1 MVEQAVPVWVVLGL
15 LSIMQFLVAML
26 VMRLWK
32 AIDDNTKGLQNLA
45 VDLPKFYATR
55 ESVHSLREQLGG
67 KVGML
72 EIAVAQL
79 QGGNVK

>member
-1 MVEQAVPVWVVLGL
+1 MTEQAVPVWVVLGL
-15 LSIMQFLVAML
+15 LSVMQFLVAML

-32 AIDDNTKGLQNLA
+32 ALDDNTKGLQAIA

-55 ESVHSLREQLGG
+55 ESVHALRDQMTGR
-67 KVGML
+67 VGTL

-79 QGGNVK
+79 QSGFEK

>member
-1 MVEQAVPVWVVLGL
+1 MTEQTVPVWVVLGL
-15 LSIMQFLVAML
+15 LSLMQFLVAAL

-32 AIDDNTKGLQNLA
+32 AIDDNTKGLQMLA

-67 KVGML
+67 KVGLL

-79 QGGNVK
+79 QTESGK